1 MNAFL
6 WTLQILF
13 GVPLVLQGSALTAW
27 APPLR
32 ERLETTYPKSFMQFI
47 GLCELLGGLG
57 LILPWWLGMM
67 PILTPLAAAGL
78 AIIMVGAV
86 VTHVRANETPQF
98 VMNSSIAVLLLV
110 ITFARW

>member
-1 MNAFL
+1 MNTFL

-13 GVPLVLQGSALTAW
+13 GVLFVLHGAALMAW

-32 ERLETTYPKSFMQFI
+32 ERLENTYPKSFMQFI

-57 LILPWWLGMM
+57 LILPWWSGMM

-78 AIIMVGAV
+78 TIIMVGAV
-86 VTHVRANETPQF
+86 VTHVRANETPQI
-98 VMNSSIAVLLLV
+98 VMNSTLATLLLV
-110 ITFARW
+110 VAVARW